1 MPATHN
7 ITALQS
13 FKQTR
18 TAALNF
24 SLPLNQIAFTYFT
37 MSSTYCRP
45 GRLSK
50 VPMYTLSPCA
60 SGHDL
65 HDEVR
70 AFIPGPRHPCPRGFG
85 GGVRHAEDGGG
96 GGHGGVNEV
105 YLVYLKQGGLL
116 RSPKGGG

>member
-1 MPATHN
+1 
-7 ITALQS
+7 
-13 FKQTR
+13 
-18 TAALNF
+18 
-24 SLPLNQIAFTYFT
+24 
-37 MSSTYCRP
+37 
-45 GRLSK
+45 
-50 VPMYTLSPCA
+50 MYTMSPCA

-70 AFIPGPRHPCPRGFG
+70 EFIPGPRHPFPRGFG